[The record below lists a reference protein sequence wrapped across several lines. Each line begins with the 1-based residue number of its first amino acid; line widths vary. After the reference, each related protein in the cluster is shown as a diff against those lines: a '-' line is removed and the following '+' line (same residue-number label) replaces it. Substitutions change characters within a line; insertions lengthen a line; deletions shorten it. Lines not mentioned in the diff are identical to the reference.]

1 MIQINSNEILIAGKT
16 IKLNYPICEVL
27 EYDLLYVIM
36 LQDDFFPDNN
46 IVAYDKNGNIVW
58 SIEEIIHFPYN
69 EAYVVLGRAGNDLA
83 YVISYSGVR
92 FVFNVYTKE
101 IVEKSITK

>member
-1 MIQINSNEILIAGKT
+1 MIQFNSNEILIAGKT

-27 EYDLLYVIM
+27 EYDSLYVIM

-58 SIEEIIHFPYN
+58 SIEEIIHFSYN
-69 EAYVVLGRAGNDLA
+69 EAYVALGKAGNDLA

-101 IVEKSITK
+101 IVEKRITK

>member
-1 MIQINSNEILIAGKT
+1 MIQFNSNEILIAGKT
-16 IKLNYPICEVL
+16 IMLNYPIYEVL

-36 LQDDFFPDNN
+36 LQDGSFPDNN
-46 IVAYDKNGNIVW
+46 IVAYDKNGNIAW
-58 SIEEIIHFPYN
+58 SIEEIIHFSYN
-69 EAYVVLGRAGNDLA
+69 EAYVVLGKAGDDLA

-101 IVEKSITK
+101 IVEKKITK